1 MKDLIRKLYESEIV
15 RYAFF
20 GGLTTLVNLAVFYG
34 LLLLKINHNA
44 ANVVSII
51 VAILFAYI
59 VNFKYVFR
67 SKCDSL
73 KEHLTPFLRFVG
85 ARLFSMVVEVG
96 GVWLLVDVL
105 SQNPMVGKLLT
116 QAIVIVLNYIFSKF
130 FVFKTEKNNR
140 KKDGKRK

>member
-1 MKDLIRKLYESEIV
+1 MKDLIRKLYEREIV
-15 RYAFF
+15 RYVFF
-20 GGLTTLVNLAVFYG
+20 GALTTLVNLVVFYG

-51 VAILFAYI
+51 VAILFAYF
-59 VNFKYVFR
+59 VNFRYVFC

-73 KEHLTPFLRFVG
+73 KEHLFSLLRFVG

-116 QAIVIVLNYIFSKF
+116 QALVIVLNYIFSKF
-130 FVFKTEKNNR
+130 FVFKTKKNNR